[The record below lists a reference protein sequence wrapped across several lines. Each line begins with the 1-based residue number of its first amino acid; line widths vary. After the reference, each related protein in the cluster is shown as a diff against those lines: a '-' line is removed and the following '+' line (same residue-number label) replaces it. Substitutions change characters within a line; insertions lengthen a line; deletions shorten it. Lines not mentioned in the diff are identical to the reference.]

1 MFKQNPFLKIG
12 DWVKGE
18 SRDGQL
24 LIGYIENFNNMEG
37 LVSVKVVTSDK
48 EESIGKSVQ
57 MLTQQVKSL
66 PSVSVTNREQIRNLI
81 DLALSTG
88 DEEWFLE
95 LSAKLK
101 SMEKLVKEATC

>member
-1 MFKQNPFLKIG
+1 MFNHNPFLKIG

-24 LIGYIENFNNMEG
+24 IIGYIENLNHIED
-37 LVSVKVVTSDK
+37 LVSIKIVTSDK
-48 EESIGKSVQ
+48 EETIGKTVQ
-57 MLTQQVKSL
+57 MLTHQVKSL
-66 PSVSVTNREQIRNLI
+66 PAATVNNKEQIRALI

-95 LSAKLK
+95 LTAKLK
-101 SMEKLVKEATC
+101 SMEQLVKEAIY

>member
-1 MFKQNPFLKIG
+1 MVNHNLLLKIG

-24 LIGYIENFNNMEG
+24 IIGYIESLNNIED
-37 LVSVKVVTSDK
+37 LVTIKIVTSDK
-48 EESIGKSVQ
+48 EETIGKSVQ
-57 MLTQQVKSL
+57 MFSYQVKSL
-66 PSVSVTNREQIRNLI
+66 PTATVNNKEQIRTLI

-95 LSAKLK
+95 LTAKLK
-101 SMEKLVKEATC
+101 SMEQLLKEA